1 MLLLLLLL
9 LLLVCR
15 NFLLF
20 STINLLRSFSIL
32 STEYWRVLWMG
43 LRLLRAFLWFSL
55 LLKLPLVDAVGDI
68 CNDGDEAVWGDE
80 SEVISPVS
88 GIKRKKKKLVKA
100 LIEVKV
106 VPVLRND
113 QLES

>member
-1 MLLLLLLL
+1 MLLLLLLLL

-20 STINLLRSFSIL
+20 STISLLRSLSIL
-32 STEYWRVLWMG
+32 STEYWRVLWTG
-43 LRLLRAFLWFSL
+43 LRLPRAFLWFSL
-55 LLKLPLVDAVGDI
+55 LLKLPLADAVGDI

-88 GIKRKKKKLVKA
+88 GIEERKNLLKIWLKLK
-100 LIEVKV
+100 LY
-106 VPVLRND
+106 RF
-113 QLES
+113 